1 MIFLPNTKRV
11 PDTGEPQQHYTL
23 LLVLLVLLVLLPSCR
38 AEEPATLI
46 HLSHLEPVPLAEA
59 GGVMPLRVAVA
70 AIISPQGTVDSY
82 TELLDYLESRLGRPV
97 ELVQRRTYGEVND
110 LLASGDVDVAFVCTS
125 AYVAGTRD
133 FGMQLLVAPRVTGRM
148 VYHSLLIVPA
158 ESTARGMAD
167 LRGSVFAFTD
177 PISTTGR
184 NYPLFLVH
192 EMGVTGASFFE
203 RTFYTYSHDD
213 AIRAVAQGVAD
224 GAAVDNL
231 VYEFAVAR
239 EPELGE
245 QTRVIHT
252 SPPFGMPPV
261 VTGPHTRPQL
271 AAEVQ
276 ALLLEMEDNPE
287 GRAALASAGFDGFGL
302 VDDASYDTVRSLA
315 AMVTE

>member
-1 MIFLPNTKRV
+1 MISSQTAHVPESGTTLP
-11 PDTGEPQQHYTL
+11 HY
-23 LLVLLVLLVLLPSCR
+23 LVLLVLLALLTACR
-38 AEEPATLI
+38 QEQPAGLI
-46 HLSHLEPVPLAEA
+46 QLSALEPLPVAEV
-59 GGVMPLRVAVA
+59 GEVKPLRVAVA

-110 LLASGDVDVAFVCTS
+110 LLASGDVDLAFVCTS
-125 AYVAGTRD
+125 AYIAGARD
-133 FGMQLLVAPRVTGRM
+133 FGMQLLVAPRVTGRT

-158 ESTARGMAD
+158 ESTAREMAD
-167 LRGSVFAFTD
+167 LRGRVFAFTD

-192 EMGVTGASFFE
+192 EMGETEGSFFE

-245 QTRVIHT
+245 RTRVIHT

-271 AAEVQ
+271 AAELQ
-276 ALLLEMEDNPE
+276 ALLLEMDGNPE

-302 VDDASYDTVRSLA
+302 VGDASYDTVRSLA
-315 AMVTE
+315 ALVNE